1 MNCLRSIST
10 VCGYI
15 ALKKDFSYRN
25 RCLNGLSLIASQV
38 GARFRMFEDT
48 GWGDGLVGKSAYE
61 SQRTQVWSLSTDIK
75 SRCGFAQVCNPSAV
89 ERQEDHWALL
99 TTSLAS
105 SSLRQNGRTPSSLL
119 RLSQHTWVYYVPAHI
134 HTELEDKAAW
144 GATVQSRAYAHLIWQ

>member
-1 MNCLRSIST
+1 MNCLRSVNT

-48 GWGDGLVGKSAYE
+48 GWGDGLLGKSAYE
-61 SQRTQVWSLSTDIK
+61 SKRTQVWSLSTDIK

-89 ERQEDHWALL
+89 EGQEDHWALL

-119 RLSQHTWVYYVPAHI
+119 RLSVNTHGCIMYLHTYI
-134 HTELEDKAAW
+134 
-144 GATVQSRAYAHLIWQ
+144 QSLRTKLPGEQQCRV